1 MSCANQLL
9 NRLVTCAATALLTG
23 CAATTTMKLSGSS
36 GSAFTGHYVFRGATN
51 NVGGSIPVTIELRGA
66 AFQACEFR
74 KTKVEDTL
82 ILEIYHGAHQILRA
96 PASAGTWGVKAS
108 GEGRDNW
115 HFELL
120 TTTPAATPP

>member
-1 MSCANQLL
+1 MRYANQLL
-9 NRLVTCAATALLTG
+9 NRVATCAATVLLTG
-23 CAATTTMKLSGSS
+23 CASTTTMKLSGSS

-51 NVGGSIPVTIELRGA
+51 NVGGSIPVTIELSGA
-66 AFQACEFR
+66 ALQACEFR
-74 KTKVEDTL
+74 KAKAEDTL
-82 ILEIYHGAHQILRA
+82 ILEIYHDRHQTLRA

-120 TTTPAATPP
+120 R